1 MTETICICYLMTP
14 LKSCLSNTVLPD
26 EIIVIVD
33 GPVRPAFFSKI
44 QSFEKLDCVKVLWL
58 PENVGLTQALNEGL
72 KHVTSKYVFRADG
85 DDINRPDRF
94 ALQLDM
100 LSRGYSLCGGAIC
113 EKDMQGNLLAV
124 KRCPSDHE
132 DILKYARRRN
142 PFNHMSV
149 AYELKAAI
157 AVGGYPDI
165 YLKEDWGLW
174 ALLIEAGAKT
184 INSQEIFVDAT
195 ADINMYRRRGGVKN
209 IISEYS
215 IQKFLVSHLSKSIF
229 SAFTDFFIKTLFF
242 FTPAQMRGFIIRRYL
257 RYSS

>member
-1 MTETICICYLMTP
+1 
-14 LKSCLSNTVLPD
+14 
-26 EIIVIVD
+26 
-33 GPVRPAFFSKI
+33 
-44 QSFEKLDCVKVLWL
+44 
-58 PENVGLTQALNEGL
+58 
-72 KHVTSKYVFRADG
+72 
-85 DDINRPDRF
+85 
-94 ALQLDM
+94 M
-100 LSRGYSLCGGAIC
+100 LSQGYSLCGGAIC

-132 DILKYARRRN
+132 DILNYARRRN

-209 IISEYS
+209 IISEYF
-215 IQKFLVSHLSKSIF
+215 IQKFLVSHLGKSIF
-229 SAFTDFFIKTLFF
+229 SAFTDFFIKMLFF
-242 FTPAQMRGFIIRRYL
+242 FTPTQMRGFIIRRYF